1 MVGLVLTLVST
12 ARAQV
17 PPDPTSRTSEVRVDR
32 PGSVPREAGTIEQS
46 ASNRS
51 QESLESPLVG
61 AVLDESSA
69 GEATGLAP
77 FEDPED
83 AGPVAAGTLVRGAP
97 IPLLRDRAGWLTA
110 HAAVGGGFGY
120 LTGRH
125 FELGPK
131 WLTKGFTSSL
141 DDKERALAYGAI
153 SATLGLVLGRLA
165 ATGAPKGSGRELW
178 IESTAGIG
186 RGSGLAGGGL
196 HAGYRAGLDLGERA
210 GVGVTIQT
218 HTAKPSRELDE
229 RTGSAVDAV
238 SAMQLS
244 VDGRLMV
251 PAFSSGTRVFLQY
264 GVGRYSIDI
273 DRSPGRFLL
282 SFPGGGS
289 PKSGLGFH
297 VGLGMDL
304 RRGENAGVG
313 LLALYHVMPGW
324 RDVDLGMNEATLG
337 LTMRWRAGT

>member
-1 MVGLVLTLVST
+1 MERASGVRWSRCEDVPLESLVLES
-12 ARAQV
+12 
-17 PPDPTSRTSEVRVDR
+17 
-32 PGSVPREAGTIEQS
+32 SV
-46 ASNRS
+46 SNRTQGS
-51 QESLESPLVG
+51 IESPPGG
-61 AVLDESSA
+61 AVADDPL
-69 GEATGLAP
+69 ATDSMGLAP
-77 FEDPED
+77 SEEP
-83 AGPVAAGTLVRGAP
+83 AGTAPVAAGTLVRGAP
-97 IPLLRDRAGWLTA
+97 VPLLRDRAGWLTA
-110 HAAVGGGFGY
+110 HAATGAGFGY

-131 WLTKGFTSSL
+131 WLTKRFTSSF

-165 ATGAPKGSGRELW
+165 ATGAPKGAGRELW
-178 IESTAGIG
+178 LESTAGIG

-196 HAGYRAGLDLGERA
+196 HAGYRAGLEFGERA
-210 GVGVTIQT
+210 SVGVTIQT
-218 HTAKPSRELDE
+218 HAGKPSRELDE
-229 RTGSAVDAV
+229 RTRNAVDAV

-273 DRSPGRFLL
+273 DRSPGRFLF

-337 LTMRWRAGT
+337 LTMRWRVGS